1 MWRKKSKKNKIK
13 SNNKSNNNQKNNNQR
28 LNNNKHLSKL
38 MYFIDIIVGCE
49 KRRVKKI
56 KLSQIIT
63 KKIRYISY
71 QIIRKIKNIN

>member
-1 MWRKKSKKNKIK
+1 M
-13 SNNKSNNNQKNNNQR
+13 
-28 LNNNKHLSKL
+28 
-38 MYFIDIIVGCE
+38 MYFIYIIVGCE

-63 KKIRYISY
+63 KKIRYIGC